1 MVEADQVIEV
11 SIQARSLRLLVH
23 GVNSD
28 TPELHRPSYFMMQT
42 LAPANGSLPQ
52 ELQILGSTNDW
63 LVRSPV

>member
-11 SIQARSLRLLVH
+11 SIQARSLRLLV
-23 GVNSD
+23 NSD
-28 TPELHRPSYFMMQT
+28 APELHRPSYLMMQT

-52 ELQILGSTNDW
+52 ELQIPGSTNNW